1 MTRPQPAPPA
11 APKPEPTKPPAPVR
25 APAPASIPSPAP
37 TVRTREAV
45 QAALDEILAR
55 YEADAPHA
63 KFKTAH
69 TRIVFGEGDPLARL
83 MFVGEAP
90 GADEDL
96 EGRPF
101 VGAAGKKLN
110 EMIRAM
116 GLQRESVYIANVM
129 KTRPPN
135 NETPTFEEMHHTMPY
150 LLDQIRAIR
159 PEVIVILGA
168 TALKALL
175 PDVREGITRA
185 RGRWLQWS
193 DPASDLR
200 IALMPTFHPA
210 FLLRQYTPENRRAM
224 WSDLKL
230 VLEKLG
236 LPLPAGKASDA

>member
-1 MTRPQPAPPA
+1 
-11 APKPEPTKPPAPVR
+11 
-25 APAPASIPSPAP
+25 
-37 TVRTREAV
+37 
-45 QAALDEILAR
+45 
-55 YEADAPHA
+55 
-63 KFKTAH
+63 
-69 TRIVFGEGDPLARL
+69 
-83 MFVGEAP
+83 
-90 GADEDL
+90 
-96 EGRPF
+96 
-101 VGAAGKKLN
+101 
-110 EMIRAM
+110 
-116 GLQRESVYIANVM
+116 
-129 KTRPPN
+129 
-135 NETPTFEEMHHTMPY
+135 MHHTMPY